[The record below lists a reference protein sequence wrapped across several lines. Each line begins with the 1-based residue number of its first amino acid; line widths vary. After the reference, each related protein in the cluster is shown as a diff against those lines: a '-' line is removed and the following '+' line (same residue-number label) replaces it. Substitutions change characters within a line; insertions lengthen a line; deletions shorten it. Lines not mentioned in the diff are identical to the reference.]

1 MSRKARQKLWWSVHW
16 WLGLWAGCV
25 FALSGLTG
33 SALVFYQALDEWLNP
48 ERRTVVDGGPYRP
61 FEDMVAAARAAR
73 PDLPGPY
80 GLFLPGDRIGVVEAW
95 FKAPVGETG
104 HVRDIEVTIDPY
116 RAEVLSRD
124 RIWGQTVVS
133 FIYEVHKAWLLD
145 EVGEAVVGCMGLLLV
160 LSIGTGLYLWWPK
173 AGRYRQAITFN
184 PKGSGIRRYYDL
196 HKLSGIAGS
205 LVLLVLALTGL
216 YLEFPRYVV
225 PLVGAVL
232 PIPKETEWRS
242 TIKPSARPIS
252 VDRAVAIAMQRL
264 PDGELKYIGLPQQA
278 GDAFQVGL
286 RQPGEVR
293 RTSSDSVVWLDQ
305 YSGAVLH
312 VRDWRQLTAGE
323 TVLAWFFPLHNGEA
337 FGLTGQWIVFFTGF
351 IPLVLYVTALRMWW
365 LKREAHR
372 RRQSIKADLPVAMVR
387 LPSLTSSTGSFD
399 RQSDLDR

>member
-1 MSRKARQKLWWSVHW
+1 MLIS
-16 WLGLWAGCV
+16 
-25 FALSGLTG
+25 LTG
-33 SALVFYQALDEWLNP
+33 SFLVFYQAIDEWLNP
-48 ERRTVVDGGPYRP
+48 ERRTVVASGPYRS

-80 GLFLPGDRIGVVEAW
+80 GLFLPQARPGVVEAW
-95 FKAPVGETG
+95 FKTTAGEAG
-104 HVRDIEVTIDPY
+104 HGQDIEVAIDPY
-116 RAEVLSRD
+116 RAEVLNRG
-124 RIWGQTVVS
+124 RVWGRTVVS
-133 FIYEVHKAWLLD
+133 FIYEVHQAWLLD
-145 EVGEAVVGCMGLLLV
+145 EVGEAVVGCVGLLLV
-160 LSIGTGLYLWWPK
+160 LSIGSGVYLWWPK

-184 PKGSGIRRYYDL
+184 PQGSGIRRYYDL

-205 LVLLVLALTGL
+205 LVLLVLAFTGL
-216 YLEFPRYVV
+216 YLEFPNYVV
-225 PLVGAVL
+225 PLVKALL
-232 PIPKETEWRS
+232 PVPVETERYS
-242 TIKPSARPIS
+242 TVIQDARPIP

-264 PDGELKYIGLPQQA
+264 PDSELKWIGLPQQA

-286 RQPGEVR
+286 RRPEEVR

-305 YSGAVLH
+305 YSGEVLH

-323 TVLAWFFPLHNGEA
+323 TVLAWLFPLHNGEA

-387 LPSLTSSTGSFD
+387 LPSLTSSTRSFD